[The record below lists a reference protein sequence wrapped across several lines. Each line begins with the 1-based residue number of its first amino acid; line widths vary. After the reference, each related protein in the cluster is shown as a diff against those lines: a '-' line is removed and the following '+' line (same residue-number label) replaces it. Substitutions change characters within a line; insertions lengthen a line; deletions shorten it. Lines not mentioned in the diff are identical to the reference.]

1 VIQSHILTLFTPYLY
16 SGGTMPSKLPSPNK
30 PTKHIKAQSVT
41 VPKKSAAKKAKKVQN
56 VKPHRTPLKAAKK
69 FAASAKRD
77 AAKYVITPDPVVTA
91 KRTAKKVY
99 KKPVVESFINA
110 AAVTSSV
117 AKAVQLA
124 EDVSYQEGLEMMQS
138 PDVQTAIAGRRMTL
152 AAECGITSQKVMS
165 HFAAMGFSNMKRYG
179 ALLMADSVVAEL
191 AEMSDDDAAAIQEL
205 TTETYWDEQAEKEVK
220 RVKIKLYPKGAALEK
235 MAQHLGIK
243 GFGGPLAKAG
253 IDRVGVQTVVAP
265 DGTVTTTAIVQQLS
279 DEQIEDMLLGVSD
292 EETYSERTE

>member
-1 VIQSHILTLFTPYLY
+1 
-16 SGGTMPSKLPSPNK
+16 MASKIPSPNK
-30 PTKHIKAQSVT
+30 RTGKAAKKPSRAASSVT
-41 VPKKSAAKKAKKVQN
+41 TPRKSAAKKHIA
-56 VKPHRTPLKAAKK
+56 PTRTPVKKAKSSKRDASKYILLPDERVTVQSAAKK
-69 FAASAKRD
+69 HYKREVVNHLIDVAVGSDSAMM
-77 AAKYVITPDPVVTA
+77 
-91 KRTAKKVY
+91 
-99 KKPVVESFINA
+99 
-110 AAVTSSV
+110 TS
-117 AKAVQLA
+117 QLA
-124 EDVSYQEGLEMMQS
+124 DVPYSQTRELLAQ

-165 HFAAMGFSNMKRYG
+165 QFAAMGFSSMKRYG
-179 ALLMADSVVAEL
+179 RLLMADSVVAEL

-205 TTETYWDEQAEKEVK
+205 TTEMYWDEQAEKEVK

-279 DEQIEDMLLGVSD
+279 DEQIEDMLLGVD
-292 EETYSERTE
+292 DDDDVYTERVD